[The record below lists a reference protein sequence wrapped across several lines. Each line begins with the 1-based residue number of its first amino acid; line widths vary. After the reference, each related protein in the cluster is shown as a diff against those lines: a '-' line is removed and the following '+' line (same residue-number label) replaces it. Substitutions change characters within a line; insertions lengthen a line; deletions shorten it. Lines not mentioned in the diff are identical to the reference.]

1 MNVNGIPYEE
11 WKQPSKEK
19 VRFVFG
25 EDVWGVIKEFAG
37 IYKIGTQWG
46 KVSKASWPKICS
58 IYASIDVRDAKIV
71 RKGLHGLRKYKNLE
85 VWKNLYKLGQP
96 AEKRKSG
103 INLATIHLEVGF
115 RVVIFT
121 TRDILCI
128 ITRLTPSTIYTTS
141 GPFRASAIRGIQ
153 VLVA

>member
-1 MNVNGIPYEE
+1 MNVNGIPYEQ

-37 IYKIGTQWG
+37 IYKIGTEWD

-58 IYASIDVRDAKIV
+58 IYASIHVRDAKIV

-85 VWKNLYKLGQP
+85 VWKRLYELGQR
-96 AEKRKSG
+96 RKSDC

-115 RVVIFT
+115 RVMIW
-121 TRDILCI
+121 TRNNHIVCI
-128 ITRLTPSTIYTTS
+128 ITRLTPKTVYTTL
-141 GPFRASAIRGIQ
+141 GPFRASTIRDIH
-153 VLVA
+153 VMVT